1 MDEHKMGADEDLRTI
16 QFPWRLYP
24 AWFWT
29 RVHGDRLPLFPH
41 ASHAQPHGFSSTLW
55 IGLVPPT
62 AAKGWWNVLRS
73 ARIILLNHHHTYI
86 AARHMRRLL
95 IMLQIKRGAERS
107 KVCSEHQHATATE
120 EWLLQ
125 FAFMGLQS
133 TPRVIRF
140 LLCHINTCIIQ
151 SSCFVF
157 FLLYTSIVSVR
168 CKG

>member
-29 RVHGDRLPLFPH
+29 RMHADRLPLFPH
-41 ASHAQPHGFSSTLW
+41 ASHLQTHGFSSTLW

-73 ARIILLNHHHTYI
+73 VRIILLNHHHTYI

-95 IMLQIKRGAERS
+95 IMLQREEGSGARS
-107 KVCSEHQHATATE
+107 AVNTNMQLQRRSGYCNLPSWGCSLPHVSSDSYCATSTHVLSKAHVLFFYS
-120 EWLLQ
+120 LL
-125 FAFMGLQS
+125 
-133 TPRVIRF
+133 V
-140 LLCHINTCIIQ
+140 
-151 SSCFVF
+151 
-157 FLLYTSIVSVR
+157 
-168 CKG
+168 